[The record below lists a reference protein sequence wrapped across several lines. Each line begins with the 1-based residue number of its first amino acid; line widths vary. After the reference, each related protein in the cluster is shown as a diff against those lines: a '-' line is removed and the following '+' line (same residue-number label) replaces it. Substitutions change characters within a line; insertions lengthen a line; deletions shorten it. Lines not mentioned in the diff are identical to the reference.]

1 MIHNVEREARQEFE
15 ISSKEIA
22 SLGIEEALQRFF
34 RRHNQITSE
43 VLAKEGNHIDC
54 QPGCSFCCYY
64 KVEARAYE
72 IVVIV
77 DYVKSHFSG
86 PQQATLLARAEQNL
100 EEMKGLSRAEQLAT
114 NQACLFLLDGQCSI
128 YPVRPVKCRDFH
140 ATDVALCKQSF
151 DFPEKLD
158 IPNSFCPELRIRAY
172 SATLGFQGAAELA
185 GFDSH
190 AYDLS
195 SAFLEAFANNSAK
208 KRLHKKKKVFLQTK
222 ASEALPE

>member
-1 MIHNVEREARQEFE
+1 MIHNVERVARQEYE
-15 ISSKEIA
+15 ISTKEIVT
-22 SLGIEEALQRFF
+22 LGIEEALRRFF
-34 RRHNQITSE
+34 RRHDQITSD
-43 VLAKEGNHIDC
+43 VLSKEGNHIDC

-72 IVVIV
+72 ILAIV
-77 DYVKSHFSG
+77 EYVKSHFSEA
-86 PQQATLLARAEQNL
+86 QQTILLARAEKNL
-100 EEMKGLSRAEQLAT
+100 AEVKGLSRAEQLAT

-140 ATDVALCKQSF
+140 ATHVANCKQSF
-151 DFPEKLD
+151 DFPDKLD

-222 ASEALPE
+222 ASEALSE